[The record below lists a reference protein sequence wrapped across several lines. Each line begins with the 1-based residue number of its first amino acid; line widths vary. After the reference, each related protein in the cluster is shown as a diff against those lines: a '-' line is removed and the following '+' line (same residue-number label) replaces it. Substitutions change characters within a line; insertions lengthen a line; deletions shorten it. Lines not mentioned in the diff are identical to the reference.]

1 MTSQQLVGAAFAV
14 LAAAAFAAQSLAV
27 RVGTRTH
34 TVSAVIA
41 VVFGVNLLVLV
52 PVAGVAAYP
61 DYGLTPRAA
70 GAFAVAGLLGS
81 LLARVFYFVGI
92 ERLGASRAEPLRALV
107 PLFALGLAVAFL
119 GEAVTPV
126 LLAGVALL
134 VAGGAVVAVDSRAAP
149 VTDTGRALWVALAFP
164 VTAAL
169 CLGIDPVFTKVGFAE
184 GTPAL
189 VAVTVRVFAA
199 TAGFGLYLA
208 WRALR
213 EGRAVSVGVDR
224 WLVGAGVANTV
235 YLLAYYQALART
247 PVTVVTPLLSASTL
261 FVVAGAALFLRGDEH
276 VTRRTAAAALLVVVG
291 VVLVVGG

>member
-27 RVGTRTH
+27 RVGTRTR
-34 TVSAVIA
+34 SIAAVIA
-41 VVFGVNLLVLV
+41 VVFGVNMVVLV
-52 PVAGVAAYP
+52 PVAGATAYP
-61 DYGLTPRAA
+61 DYGLTARAV

-107 PLFALGLAVAFL
+107 PLFALGIAVVAL
-119 GEAVTPV
+119 DEAVTPV
-126 LLAGVALL
+126 LLAGIGLL
-134 VAGGAVVAVDSRAAP
+134 VAGGAVVTVDSRAAP
-149 VTDTGRALWVALAFP
+149 VTTTGQALWVSLAFP

-184 GTPAL
+184 GTPPL

-199 TAGFGLYLA
+199 AAGFVLYLL

-213 EGRAVSVGVDR
+213 EGRVPSIGADR

-235 YLLAYYQALART
+235 YLLAYYEALART
-247 PVTVVTPLLSASTL
+247 PVTVVTPILSASTL
-261 FVVAGAALFLRGDEH
+261 FVIGGAALFLPDDER
-276 VTRRTAAAALLVVVG
+276 VTRRLVAGGLLVVLGVG
-291 VVLVVGG
+291 FVVSG